1 MPSARKP
8 RTLVAPNRDMRQP
21 VVLVAA
27 VALLLRLP
35 PLDAMLDDAQ
45 QQPPPGCPS
54 ANPATTCSVG
64 FIFNK
69 STGPSPYGSASY
81 DGFVAAGNC
90 SLDTASS
97 RPCWL
102 MCQEYADAA
111 GNCDAFY
118 LHITTAPPSATNT
131 QVECRI
137 YHGVPTQ
144 RIDAATNGVDP
155 RSVVGCTTQGLI
167 GGDGHDPAIIAACCK
182 TAPPPPPADNSS
194 RWHCGADFSCVV
206 AQAGK
211 PGVPKETCM
220 QSCYAP
226 APPPPENTLLK
237 SLAVSVIT
245 GDRQDHSTMRMLI
258 PPFSPTIYD
267 YYLIVPNNSYVA
279 INAVAADS
287 AAVVRTGPT
296 FSCFSPP
303 CRPGGAFSSAC
314 CGRLQGCPIVN
325 PSKCLVQAG
334 PGHQCNRSIP
344 VVVTSWDYKKRTE
357 YKIDL
362 MSSSNSSGGDGGPPC
377 PYPGANP
384 APPPPPPPPPP
395 VPPPPPPPSPA
406 LYTCLN
412 ASCAVAPPPS
422 PGIRCNPAA
431 KPKEFCPYPAQSP
444 CPPTGVCQGAPAHGA
459 TNLSSCK
466 TICGQPVWRCINST
480 CVVDLAKTGVSKQ
493 SCEDICG
500 PPPPPLFHQPLP
512 VARRVSNTSDQSIIT
527 PGSIRHRWKHLAP
540 RPVEAGAPNVPMWST
555 AYDLDYRTN
564 GTGTTSWTNLLW
576 CAETACLLSVL
587 ALSPSLSCQL
597 IVSR

>member
-1 MPSARKP
+1 
-8 RTLVAPNRDMRQP
+8 MRQP

-69 STGPSPYGSASY
+69 STGPSPYGTASY

-267 YYLIVPNNSYVA
+267 YYL
-279 INAVAADS
+279 DS
-287 AAVVRTGPT
+287 AEQQLRCDQCRGGRQRGSGENRANILL
-296 FSCFSPP
+296 FLAALPP
-303 CRPGGAFSSAC
+303 RWCILECLLWQAAGLPDRQSIEMLGAS
-314 CGRLQGCPIVN
+314 R
-325 PSKCLVQAG
+325 AG
-334 PGHQCNRSIP
+334 PP
-344 VVVTSWDYKKRTE
+344 VQPQHPCCRHKLGLQET
-357 YKIDL
+357 
-362 MSSSNSSGGDGGPPC
+362 DG
-377 PYPGANP
+377 
-384 APPPPPPPPPP
+384 
-395 VPPPPPPPSPA
+395 V
-406 LYTCLN
+406 
-412 ASCAVAPPPS
+412 
-422 PGIRCNPAA
+422 
-431 KPKEFCPYPAQSP
+431 Q
-444 CPPTGVCQGAPAHGA
+444 
-459 TNLSSCK
+459 
-466 TICGQPVWRCINST
+466 
-480 CVVDLAKTGVSKQ
+480 D
-493 SCEDICG
+493 
-500 PPPPPLFHQPLP
+500 
-512 VARRVSNTSDQSIIT
+512 
-527 PGSIRHRWKHLAP
+527 
-540 RPVEAGAPNVPMWST
+540 
-555 AYDLDYRTN
+555 
-564 GTGTTSWTNLLW
+564 
-576 CAETACLLSVL
+576 
-587 ALSPSLSCQL
+587 
-597 IVSR
+597 